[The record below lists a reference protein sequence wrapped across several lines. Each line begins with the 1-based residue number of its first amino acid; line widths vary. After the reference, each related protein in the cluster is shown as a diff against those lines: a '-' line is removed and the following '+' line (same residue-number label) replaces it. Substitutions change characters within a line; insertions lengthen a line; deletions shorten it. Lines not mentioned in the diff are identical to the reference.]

1 MSLCKSA
8 PSVGPQSVSDAFAAF
23 VRVHETASLQDGAG
37 RPDEHTRSSHTHTFG
52 LLLCQ
57 ASP

>member
-8 PSVGPQSVSDAFAAF
+8 PSVRPQSVSDEFAYIC
-23 VRVHETASLQDGAG
+23 TCAG
-37 RPDEHTRSSHTHTFG
+37 DNIAVGWTEEVVTHTFITHTFG

-57 ASP
+57 VSP